1 MSLAEEITSFPQAST
16 LTVQIETHGSKLRN
30 GFKMIR
36 YACHLYATV
45 VSFYRLHKNHA
56 KNSYGEIILW
66 LIQMQTIIK

>member
-16 LTVQIETHGSKLRN
+16 LMVQIETHGSKLRN
-30 GFKMIR
+30 GFTL
-36 YACHLYATV
+36 ACHLYATV